1 MMYHRY
7 IETNLGRIWIVNS
20 IENGFIKGND
30 ESRNTFESRVMK
42 QFIWAALGDVRLD
55 HLTNG
60 APIILERPD
69 LHISISHS
77 GNWFALYLSTKG
89 NVGVD
94 IEIHSTKINQIQSHF
109 LQPSEILRLTL
120 NSLELR
126 QCWGSKEAVFK
137 LFRGEIESMKEEIE
151 IINLTGTSGIAR
163 SNGQE
168 VFLKFLESEHYTLVY
183 TC

>member
-1 MMYHRY
+1 MYHRH
-7 IETNLGRIWIVNS
+7 IETNSGRIWIIHS
-20 IENGFIKGND
+20 SDNGFVQSNS
-30 ESRNTFESRVMK
+30 ETRQNFESRVMK
-42 QFIWAALGDVRLD
+42 KFLGSTLGDVELD
-55 HLTNG
+55 HLSNG
-60 APIILERPD
+60 APFIVNRPD
-69 LHISISHS
+69 LNISISHS
-77 GNWFALYLSTKG
+77 ENWFALYLSTKG

-94 IEIHSTKINQIQSHF
+94 IEIPSTKINQIQSHF

-120 NSLELR
+120 NPLELR
-126 QCWGSKEAVFK
+126 QCWGIKEAVFK

-151 IINLTGTSGIAR
+151 IINLTGISGIAR